1 MAGRTRLLLGGAV
14 AAFLIGALLVCVAAI
29 TVLREGGGGGSNF
42 VAGYQEVASEVS
54 FQVYQPGYLP
64 PDSGEPLHRV
74 PAARAGI
81 QEAVARHP
89 GGLILEQSNEQSVI
103 GQDTT
108 PATVQGAEEAYF
120 ADFAQRTLV
129 LRKGG
134 TWITLAG
141 APDSELVR
149 VAESLQPV
157 QP

>member
-14 AAFLIGALLVCVAAI
+14 AAFLIGALLVCVAAV
-29 TVLREGGGGGSNF
+29 TVLREGGGRSNF
-42 VAGYQEVASEVS
+42 AAGYQEVAREVS

-74 PAARAGI
+74 PAARAGV
-81 QEAVARHP
+81 QEAVARYP
-89 GGLILEQSNEQSVI
+89 SGLIFEQSNEQSVV

-108 PATVQGAEEAYF
+108 PATVRGAEEAYF

-141 APDSELVR
+141 APDAELVR

-157 QP
+157 QG